1 MRQQVAFQCQSRRI
15 LENAAM
21 KTIRNW
27 LVQFCQQTTL
37 HGWSYI
43 VNEKGIFAKVLWI
56 IAQIVFVS
64 FASFLMTSNFMV
76 YLNSTT
82 KTSLESTT
90 SSLDDL
96 AFPGI
101 FICNNNQVKASF
113 LSQLTN
119 YNKSWSSSLKEKVW
133 KSFNRQFIHG
143 NDEKDKELASL
154 VIEALEKKFN
164 WTEMIPI
171 KEISAP
177 SCGED
182 MFLWVKT
189 LGKSVKGYKYAYS
202 EPTDLGI
209 CCMISQHWIISGFNK
224 TDGFNS
230 DDFQSP
236 LGISASAD
244 VTLLVDLESFD

>member
-1 MRQQVAFQCQSRRI
+1 MVLQLLSFQIQKVEPYSRTCGPLFRYIQYCTKDFSVSWI
-15 LENAAM
+15 LVNVEM
-21 KTIRNW
+21 KTMISN

-43 VNEKGIFAKVLWI
+43 VNEEGIFSKLLWI
-56 IAQIVFVS
+56 VAQIVFVT
-64 FASFLMTSNFMV
+64 FASFLMTSNFLV
-76 YLNSTT
+76 YFNSTT
-82 KTSLESTT
+82 KTSLESTI

-119 YNKSWSSSLKEKVW
+119 YNKSWSSSLKEKVK

-143 NDEKDKELASL
+143 NDEKDEKLASL
-154 VIEALEKKFN
+154 VKEALERKFN

-177 SCGED
+177 
-182 MFLWVKT
+182 K
-189 LGKSVKGYKYAYS
+189 
-202 EPTDLGI
+202 
-209 CCMISQHWIISGFNK
+209 
-224 TDGFNS
+224 
-230 DDFQSP
+230 
-236 LGISASAD
+236 
-244 VTLLVDLESFD
+244 